1 MRDVFEASPSGAR
14 AIGLMAQIRFQV
26 FAPAMTTTGPCPGCG
41 EPSRASLRCAECVDR
56 ELAELLGVDAPTD
69 YLRACRV
76 QRAAEHYVL
85 SAADCRD
92 AQEHALKRQPECR
105 VEPEA

>member
-1 MRDVFEASPSGAR
+1 MRDVLDSGPR
-14 AIGLMAQIRFQV
+14 TTRGMGLMAEIRYQV
-26 FAPAMTTTGPCPGCG
+26 AIPASAMVAPCPACSAA
-41 EPSRASLRCAECVDR
+41 SRDGLRCAGCLDR
-56 ELAELLGVDAPTD
+56 ELAELLGVPTPTD

-76 QRAAEHYVL
+76 QRAAESYVL
-85 SAADCRD
+85 ATTDRLD